1 MAEAFAE
8 SKTTIDR
15 KGRTPLHFALGNSTS
30 NTPAVVVLLS
40 STGAASYAD
49 DNGMLPLHYAC
60 AYGASEEALIVLT
73 DANRDAIT
81 TTDRKGRT
89 PLHFAL
95 SNAGRKAAPAAVRHL
110 VNLNKN
116 LVNSIRGGPLP
127 LRVLSEFAATL
138 RKNDNDQRES
148 CLRCLEH
155 LLACEPDPTADYF
168 TALQSLPDFLQ
179 ERAVVMAVVQT
190 LLNDKIAQRFPTL
203 ILMLD
208 FYFQILVV
216 TAYSAAVTK
225 SVDERYEPD
234 ADPSDA
240 VEGYWITLLY
250 IGGSYFFL
258 REMINILSLLSLKSF
273 HIWLYEPSNWLN
285 VAYIFLVFFWTIAMN
300 MGSVAADTFR
310 IGAALSVSIIWLKFL
325 AYLRNMLID
334 FAVFSGGVFYVVR
347 RLAAFLLALIII
359 LVAFSR
365 MFFTVFLESDYCL
378 MDPQKDED
386 KLAPGVV
393 GETHEQ
399 FIANLQCED
408 NQLRSWCSSWDSWL
422 TVYTML
428 LGEVDEDLFE
438 DNLVAVALFVV
449 FMFLVVILLAVS
461 INKNIPFF
469 CLSHRK
475 QCSNLNLILARVNRM
490 S

>member
-1 MAEAFAE
+1 M
-8 SKTTIDR
+8 
-15 KGRTPLHFALGNSTS
+15 
-30 NTPAVVVLLS
+30 
-40 STGAASYAD
+40 
-49 DNGMLPLHYAC
+49 
-60 AYGASEEALIVLT
+60 VLT

-81 TTDRKGRT
+81 TVDRKGRT

-127 LRVLSEFAATL
+127 LRVLSEFAATV
-138 RKNDNDQRES
+138 RKNDRSQRES
-148 CLRCLEH
+148 CQRCLEY

-168 TALQSLPDFLQ
+168 TSLQSLPDFLQ

-225 SVDERYEPD
+225 SVDERYSEEPD
-234 ADPSDA
+234 ADPASA

-250 IGGSYFFL
+250 IGGTYFFL

-300 MGSVAADTFR
+300 LGEVAADTFR

-365 MFFTVFLESDYCL
+365 MFYTVFLESDYCKN
-378 MDPQKDED
+378 DPQRLEIETDEVF
-386 KLAPGVV
+386 L
-393 GETHEQ
+393 
-399 FIANLQCED
+399 ANLQCED
-408 NQLRSWCSSWDSWL
+408 NQLRSWCHSWDSWL

-438 DNLVAVALFVV
+438 DNLVALSLFIV

-461 INKNIPFF
+461 
-469 CLSHRK
+469 
-475 QCSNLNLILARVNRM
+475 
-490 S
+490 